1 MNFKVKLI
9 FIVLILSQ
17 IPLLAQ
23 DSYLLSGKV
32 SDARKVPIP
41 GVNVIITNTS
51 TGTSTDFNGEFQIQV
66 KPDDILQ
73 VSYLGYI
80 TQTVIITNQKT
91 LDILFQEDSTELD
104 EIVVVG
110 YGTQKKS
117 LLTGAISK
125 VVNEDLDQ
133 IAVSRVDEALIG
145 QVSGVNIRTSEGE
158 AGSAPTI
165 RIRGVGSISSNNGPL
180 VVIDGAVVDSDFLTN
195 IDMNNVESFEVL
207 KDAASAAI
215 FGSRGSNGVI
225 QITTK
230 QGKEGKAKFTYNT
243 FTGLKEGR
251 RSDAYDIDF
260 QGELERERQLTGGL
274 SLGSQFRQLINAEN
288 DWQDIVLDGGVIRS
302 HSFSVRG
309 GTKKTKYNVNLS
321 YVSDDGVLLTDSFE
335 RYQAQLKLSTDV
347 TDKLKIG
354 ASFSPSY
361 SKRRRFSATG
371 VYDVVRQPSWVP
383 IRLDESN
390 IGFVNRVRDPQNG
403 VPRYLDAEVGDYVLQ
418 RMFDDYEY
426 PDGATSIF
434 DTAGNFQGVPV
445 TSGVDISNT
454 SNINPLAKLIERQR
468 FENRY
473 NFYGNLYADYKF
485 TDDLSFKSTF
495 TATYENRINTDY
507 RGINSSRQG
516 ASRATASYDT
526 RSRYALISDNILSF
540 NKTIGKHSI
549 NAIAGISLENRF
561 FEESQI
567 EAGGFTSDLIPNVS
581 GGSSIIEATAFDYE
595 NFLNG
600 FLGRVIYSY
609 DDKYLFN
616 ASIRRDGSSI
626 FGKDVKYGN
635 FPALSAGWVVS
646 NEKFMEN
653 VDWINQL
660 KFRVSWGITGTNAI
674 DTDSFLTDNYPSL
687 ALLEPSTAIVD
698 GNVANGFDPV
708 NIPNALLQWEQ
719 SEEINPGVDFGF
731 FNNAISGSVDYYK
744 RTSDEL
750 LLNNPVPGTTGFVE
764 ALVNLGTVEN
774 EGFEVELRTR
784 IVSTEK
790 FKWEATLIGS
800 FNENTLVDF
809 GDSNGQVIDTQDGSR
824 RVQWINQVRQPIS
837 SFYGY
842 VYDGDI
848 PFESLTD
855 PFRQVG
861 NRTQFA
867 YAKDLNGDGLIDE
880 DDKTI
885 LGDPY
890 PDLIWSF
897 GNNFKYGNMDFSF
910 LFQGSHG
917 AKTYNLGDQYV
928 FDFFNSN
935 TVDFDRAN
943 TPNQEFLVQR
953 IFTSQLVQNAGY
965 VALRTVSLGYN
976 FPKEVTTNL
985 KLSSLRLYAT
995 GQNLLFITADDYTGW
1010 NPEHIRELPA
1020 GPLTFGYQRGGT
1032 PIQQTIT
1039 LGVNVGF

>member
-51 TGTSTDFNGEFQIQV
+51 TGTSTDFDGNFQIQV
-66 KPDDILQ
+66 KPDDVLQ
-73 VSYLGYI
+73 ISYIGYI
-80 TQTVIITNQKT
+80 TQTVIITNQEQ
-91 LDILFQEDSTELD
+91 LEIWLQEDAAEL
-104 EIVVVG
+104 EQVVLIG

-145 QVSGVNIRTSEGE
+145 QVSGVNIRNSEGE
-158 AGSAPTI
+158 AGAAPTI
-165 RIRGVGSISSNNGPL
+165 RIRGVGSITSNNGPL
-180 VVIDGAVVDSDFLTN
+180 VVVDGAVVDSDFLTN

-207 KDAASAAI
+207 KDAASGAI
-215 FGSRGSNGVI
+215 YGSRGANGVI

-260 QGELERERQLTGGL
+260 QGELERERQITGGL
-274 SLGSQFRQLINAEN
+274 SLGSQFRQFINAEN
-288 DWQDIVLDGGVIRS
+288 DWQDIVIDGGVIRS
-302 HSFSVRG
+302 HSFGVRG
-309 GTKKTKYNVNLS
+309 GTKKTKYNINLS

-335 RYQAQLKLSTDV
+335 RYQAQLKLSTEV

-371 VYDVVRQPSWVP
+371 VYDVIRQPSWVP
-383 IRLDESN
+383 ARLDEFN
-390 IGFVNRVRDPQNG
+390 INFVNRVRDG
-403 VPRYLDAEVGDYVLQ
+403 GRYADARVGDYVLQ
-418 RMFDDYEY
+418 RMFDDFEY
-426 PDGATSIF
+426 PAGATSIF
-434 DTAGNFQGVPV
+434 DAAGNFQGVPV
-445 TSGVDISNT
+445 GSGVDISNT
-454 SNINPLAKLIERQR
+454 SNINPLAKLLERQR

-473 NFYGNLYADYKF
+473 NFYGNLYANYKF

-516 ASRATASYDT
+516 AARASASYDT

-540 NKTIGKHSI
+540 NKTIGKHEI
-549 NAIAGISLENRF
+549 NAIAGITLENRF
-561 FEESQI
+561 FEESQL
-567 EAGGFTSDLIPNVS
+567 ETSGFTSDLIPNVG
-581 GGSSIIEATAFDYE
+581 GGSIINDATAFDYE

-600 FLGRVIYSY
+600 FLARVIYSY
-609 DDKYLFN
+609 DNKYLFN

-626 FGKDVKYGN
+626 FGRDTKSGS
-635 FPALSAGWVVS
+635 FPAVSAGWVVS

-660 KFRVSWGITGTNAI
+660 KFRVSYGVTGTNAL
-674 DTDSFLTDNYPSL
+674 DTGSFLTDNYPSL
-687 ALLEPSTAIVD
+687 ALLEPSSAVVD
-698 GNVANGFDPV
+698 GTIVNGFDPA
-708 NIPNALLQWEQ
+708 NIPNALLGWEQ
-719 SEEINPGVDFGF
+719 SVEINPGVDFGF
-731 FNNAISGSVDYYK
+731 FNNRISGSVDYYK
-744 RTSDEL
+744 RTSEDL
-750 LLNNPVPGTTGFVE
+750 LLNNPVAGTTGFTS

-774 EGFEVELRTR
+774 EGIEVELRTR
-784 IVSTEK
+784 LVSTEK
-790 FKWEATLIGS
+790 FRWDATLIGS

-809 GDSNGQVIDTQDGSR
+809 GDSNGQVVNTNDGSR
-824 RVQWINQVRQPIS
+824 LVEWINLVGQPIS

-842 VYDGDI
+842 VYDRDI
-848 PFESLTD
+848 PFEFLND

-897 GNNFKYGNMDFSF
+897 SNNFRYGNLDFSF

-935 TVDFDRAN
+935 TVDFDRAS

-953 IFTSQLVQNAGY
+953 IFTDQLVQNAGY
-965 VALRTVSLGYN
+965 LALRTVSLGFN
-976 FPKEVTTNL
+976 FPKEVTNNL
-985 KLSSLRLYAT
+985 KLSKLRLYAT

-1010 NPEHIRELPA
+1010 NPEHVRELT
-1020 GPLTFGYQRGGT
+1020 PLTFGYQRGGT

-1039 LGVNVGF
+1039 LGVNVEF

>member
-32 SDARKVPIP
+32 SDARNVPIP

-51 TGTSTDFNGEFQIQV
+51 TGTSTDFDGNFQIQV

-110 YGTQKKS
+110 YGTQRKS

-354 ASFSPSY
+354 ASFSPSF

-371 VYDVVRQPSWVP
+371 LYDVIRQPSWVP
-383 IRLDESN
+383 ARLDEFN
-390 IGFVNRVRDPQNG
+390 INFVNRVRDG
-403 VPRYLDAEVGDYVLQ
+403 GRYADAQVGDYVLQ
-418 RMFDDYEY
+418 RMFDDFEY
-426 PDGATSIF
+426 PAGATSIF
-434 DTAGNFQGVPV
+434 DAAGNFQGIPV
-445 TSGVDISNT
+445 SSGVDISNT
-454 SNINPLAKLIERQR
+454 SNINPLAKLLERQR
-468 FENRY
+468 FEERY

-485 TDDLSFKSTF
+485 TDDLSFRSTF
-495 TATYENRINTDY
+495 TTTYENRINSDY
-507 RGINSSRQG
+507 QGINRSRNG
-516 ASRATASYDT
+516 AASANASYDT

-540 NKTIGKHSI
+540 NKTIGKHEIS
-549 NAIAGISLENRF
+549 AIAGISLENRF

-567 EAGGFTSDLIPNVS
+567 ETSGFTSDLIPNVG
-581 GGSSIIEATAFDYE
+581 GGSIINDATAFEYE
-595 NFLNG
+595 NFLNA
-600 FLGRVIYSY
+600 FLGRIIYSY
-609 DDKYLFN
+609 DDKYLFS
-616 ASIRRDGSSI
+616 ASIRRDGSSV
-626 FGKDVKYGN
+626 FGRDVQYGN
-635 FPALSAGWVVS
+635 FPAVSAGWIVS

-653 VDWINQL
+653 ADWINQL
-660 KFRVSWGITGTNAI
+660 KFRVSYGITGTNAL
-674 DTDSFLTDNYPSL
+674 DTGSFLTDNYPSL
-687 ALLEPSTAIVD
+687 ALLEGSSAVVD
-698 GNVANGFDPV
+698 GSITNGFNPA

-731 FNNAISGSVDYYK
+731 FNNAISGSLDYYK

-750 LLNNPVPGTTGFVE
+750 LIDNPVAGTTGFTS
-764 ALVNLGTVEN
+764 ALVNIGTVEN
-774 EGFEVELRTR
+774 EGFEMELRTR
-784 IVSTEK
+784 LISTEK
-790 FKWEATLIGS
+790 FRWEATLIGS
-800 FNENTLVDF
+800 FNKNTLVDF
-809 GDSNGQVIDTQDGSR
+809 GDSNGQVVNTNDGSR
-824 RVQWINQVRQPIS
+824 LVEWINLVGQPIS

-842 VYDGDI
+842 VYDSDI
-848 PFESLTD
+848 PFEFLND

-890 PDLIWSF
+890 PDLVWSF
-897 GNNFKYGNMDFSF
+897 GNNFRFGNMDFSF

-935 TVDFDRAN
+935 TVDFDRAS

-953 IFTSQLVQNAGY
+953 IFTDQLVQNAGY
-965 VALRTVSLGYN
+965 LALRTVSLGYD
-976 FPKEVTTNL
+976 FPKEVTSNL
-985 KLSSLRLYAT
+985 NLSKLRLYAT

-1010 NPEHIRELPA
+1010 NPEHVRELT
-1020 GPLTFGYQRGGT
+1020 PLTFGYQRGGT

-1039 LGVNVGF
+1039 LGVNVEF

>member
-1 MNFKVKLI
+1 MNFKIKLI
-9 FIVLILSQ
+9 FIVLVLSQ

-23 DSYLLSGKV
+23 ESYLLSGRV
-32 SDARKVPIP
+32 SDEKGLPIP
-41 GVNVIITNTS
+41 GVNVIITNTN
-51 TGTSTDFNGEFQIQV
+51 TGASTDFDGNYQIQV
-66 KPDDILQ
+66 KEKDVLQ
-73 VSYLGYI
+73 FSYIGYV
-80 TQTVIITNQKT
+80 TQTVIISDQTT
-91 LDILFQEDSTELD
+91 LNIVLQEDAAEL
-104 EIVVVG
+104 EQVVVIG

-145 QVSGVNIRTSEGE
+145 QVSGVNIRNSEGE

-165 RIRGVGSISSNNGPL
+165 RIRGVGSITSNNGPL
-180 VVIDGAVVDSDFLTN
+180 VVVDGAVVDSDFLTN

-207 KDAASAAI
+207 KDAASASI

-230 QGKEGKAKFTYNT
+230 QGKEGKARFTYNT
-243 FTGLKEGR
+243 FTGIKEGR

-260 QGELERERQLTGGL
+260 QAELDRERRITGGL
-274 SLGSQFRQLINAEN
+274 SLGSQFRQLINADN
-288 DWQDIVLDGGVIRS
+288 DWQDIILDGGVIQS

-309 GTKKTKYNVNLS
+309 GSKKTKYNVNLS

-335 RYQAQLKLSTDV
+335 RYQAQLKVSTKV
-347 TDKLKIG
+347 TDNFKIG

-371 VYDVVRQPSWVP
+371 LYDVVRQPSWVP
-383 IRLDESN
+383 SRLDETN
-390 IGFVNRVRDPQNG
+390 INFVNRVRDG
-403 VPRYLDAEVGDYVLQ
+403 GRFADAQIGDYVLQ
-418 RMFDDYEY
+418 RMFDDFEY
-426 PDGATSIF
+426 PAGATSIF
-434 DTAGNFQGVPV
+434 DGAGNFQGVPV

-454 SNINPLAKLIERQR
+454 SNINPLAKLLERQR

-473 NFYGNLYADYKF
+473 NFFGNLYADYKF
-485 TDDLSFKSTF
+485 TDYLSFKSTF

-507 RGINSSRQG
+507 RGVNNTRNG
-516 ASRATASYDT
+516 AAAATASYDT

-540 NKTIGKHSI
+540 NKTIGKHKIS
-549 NAIAGISLENRF
+549 AIAGISLENRF

-567 EAGGFTSDLIPNVS
+567 EASGFTSDLIPNVG
-581 GGSSIIEATAFDYE
+581 GGSIINDATAFEYE
-595 NFLNG
+595 NFLNA

-626 FGKDVKYGN
+626 FGQDTKYGN
-635 FPALSAGWVVS
+635 FPAVSAGWVVS
-646 NEKFMEN
+646 NEAFMEN

-660 KFRVSWGITGTNAI
+660 KFRVSYGVTGTN
-674 DTDSFLTDNYPSL
+674 DLSGDFLTENYPSL
-687 ALLEPSTAIVD
+687 ALLEPSSAVID
-698 GNVANGFDPV
+698 GSITNGFNPV
-708 NIPNALLQWEQ
+708 NIPNALLQWER

-750 LLNNPVPGTTGFVE
+750 LLDNPVSGTTGFTS

-774 EGFEVELRTR
+774 EGVEVELRTR
-784 IVSTEK
+784 FINREK
-790 FKWEATLIGS
+790 FKWSASLIGS
-800 FNENTLVDF
+800 FNKNTLVDF
-809 GDSNGQVIDTQDGSR
+809 GDSNGQVVNTNDGSR
-824 RVQWINQVRQPIS
+824 LVEWINLEGQPIS

-842 VYDGDI
+842 VFDRDI
-848 PFESLTD
+848 AFEFLND

-897 GNNFKYGNMDFSF
+897 GNDIQIGNVDFSF

-917 AKTYNLGDQYV
+917 AKTYNLGDQYI

-935 TVDFDRAN
+935 TVDFDRSI
-943 TPNQEFLVQR
+943 TPDQEFLVQR

-965 VALRTVSLGYN
+965 VALRTVSLGFN
-976 FPKEVTTNL
+976 FPDQVLDNL
-985 KLSSLRLYAT
+985 NLSSLRLYAT

-1010 NPEHIRELPA
+1010 NPEHVRELT
-1020 GPLTFGYQRGGT
+1020 PLTFGYQRGGT

-1039 LGVNVGF
+1039 LGVNVEF

>member
-1 MNFKVKLI
+1 MNFKLI
-9 FIVLILSQ
+9 TLFLSLFISSQ
-17 IPLLAQ
+17 SLLAQ
-23 DSYLLSGKV
+23 STFSL
-32 SDARKVPIP
+32 
-41 GVNVIITNTS
+41 
-51 TGTSTDFNGEFQIQV
+51 TGTVTDDTGMPVPGANVFVEGSNQGTTTDFDGNFQIQV
-66 KPDDILQ
+66 KQNDIVL
-73 VSYLGYI
+73 VSYIGYKTTTLIADSSNKEI
-80 TQTVIITNQKT
+80 TVQLV
-91 LDILFQEDSTELD
+91 LDSSVLD
-104 EIVVVG
+104 EVVVVG

-145 QVSGVNIRTSEGE
+145 QVSGVNIRNSEGE

-165 RIRGVGSISSNNGPL
+165 RIRGVGSITSNNGPL
-180 VVIDGAVVDSDFLTN
+180 IVVDGAVVDSDFLTN

-230 QGKEGKAKFTYNT
+230 QGKEGRAKFTYNT

-260 QGELERERQLTGGL
+260 EAELARERSITGGL
-274 SLGSQFRQLINAEN
+274 SLGSQFRQLINAKN
-288 DWQDIVLDGGVIRS
+288 DWQDIVLDGGTIQS

-309 GTKKTKYNVNLS
+309 GSKKTKYNVNVS
-321 YVSDDGVLLTDSFE
+321 YVSDEGVLLTDDFE
-335 RYQAQLKLSTDV
+335 RYQAQLKLTTDV
-347 TDKLKIG
+347 TEKLEIG
-354 ASFSPSY
+354 SSFSPSY

-371 VYDVVRQPSWVP
+371 LYDVVRQPSWVP
-383 IRLDESN
+383 TRLDEFN
-390 IGFVNRVRDPQNG
+390 INFVNRVRDG
-403 VPRYLDAEVGDYVLQ
+403 GRYADAQIGDYVLQ
-418 RMFDDYEY
+418 RMFDDFEY
-426 PDGATSIF
+426 PTGATSIF
-434 DTAGNFQGVPV
+434 DASGNFQGIPV

-454 SNINPLAKLIERQR
+454 SNINPLAKLLERRR

-473 NFYGNLYADYKF
+473 NFYGNLYADYSF
-485 TDDLSFKSTF
+485 TDALSFRSTF

-507 RGINSSRQG
+507 QGVNSSRNG
-516 ASRATASYDT
+516 AAAASASNET

-540 NKTIGKHSI
+540 NKTLGKHEIS
-549 NAIAGISLENRF
+549 AIAGVSLEHRF

-567 EAGGFTSDLIPNVS
+567 ETSGFTSDLIPNVG
-581 GGSSIIEATAFDYE
+581 GGSIINSATAFEYE
-595 NFLNG
+595 NYLNAFLA
-600 FLGRVIYSY
+600 RVIYSY
-609 DDKYLFN
+609 DGRYLFN
-616 ASIRRDGSSI
+616 ASIRRDGSSV
-626 FGKDVKYGN
+626 FGRDTKYGN
-635 FPALSAGWVVS
+635 FPAVSAGWVVS

-660 KFRVSWGITGTNAI
+660 KFRISYGITGTNALNG
-674 DTDSFLTDNYPSL
+674 DFLTENYPSL
-687 ALLEPSTAIVD
+687 ALLEPSSAVVD
-698 GNVANGFDPV
+698 GTIVNGFNPV
-708 NIPNALLQWEQ
+708 NIPNELLQWER
-719 SEEINPGVDFGF
+719 SKEINPGVDFGF
-731 FNNAISGSVDYYK
+731 FKNAISGSVDYYK

-750 LLNNPVPGTTGFVE
+750 LLDNPVAGTTGFTS

-774 EGFEVELRTR
+774 EGVEVELRTR
-784 IVSTEK
+784 IISTEK
-790 FKWEATLIGS
+790 FRWDASLIGS
-800 FNENTLVDF
+800 YNKNTLIDF
-809 GDSNGQVIDTQDGSR
+809 GDSNGQVVNTNDGSR
-824 RVQWINQVRQPIS
+824 LVEWINLEGQPIS

-848 PFESLTD
+848 PFEYLND

-861 NRTQFA
+861 SRTQFA
-867 YAKDLNGDGLIDE
+867 YVKDLNGDGIINE

-890 PDLIWSF
+890 PDLVWSF
-897 GNNFKYGNMDFSF
+897 GNDIKIGNLDFSF

-965 VALRTVSLGYN
+965 VALRTVTLGFN
-976 FPKEVTTNL
+976 FPKDLVSNLNLTN
-985 KLSSLRLYAT
+985 LRLYAT
-995 GQNLLFITADDYTGW
+995 GQNLMFITADDYTGW
-1010 NPEHIRELPA
+1010 NPEHVRELT
-1020 GPLTFGYQRGGT
+1020 PLTYGYQRGGT
-1032 PIQQTIT
+1032 PIQRTIT
-1039 LGVNVGF
+1039 MGLNVEF